1 MLKHAEGRIFVGHC
15 HLFMDDE
22 KFSRVFADK
31 AQIENGRENIAELE
45 EPMEKLAA
53 LFSLAG
59 NNARL
64 KILYLLQDKHELCV
78 CDLSDI
84 LKMKIPAISQHL
96 RKMKDGGIIDNEKV
110 SQTVYYHLE
119 PEYEDLIKSFFDL
132 LNIHDELK
140 KSA

>member
-1 MLKHAEGRIFVGHC
+1 MEE
-15 HLFMDDE
+15 E
-22 KFSRVFADK
+22 KFSRVFADRT
-31 AQIENGRENIAELE
+31 QIENGRDNISELE
-45 EPMEKLAA
+45 GPIEKLASV
-53 LFSLAG
+53 FNLAG

-110 SQTVYYHLE
+110 SQTVYYHLV

-132 LNIHDELK
+132 LNVKEETERA
-140 KSA
+140 S

>member
-1 MLKHAEGRIFVGHC
+1 MEQ
-15 HLFMDDE
+15 E
-22 KFSRVFADK
+22 KFSRVFADRE
-31 AQIENGRENIAELE
+31 QIENGRVHISELE
-45 EPMEKLAA
+45 APIEKLASV
-53 LFSLAG
+53 FNLAG

-64 KILYLLQDKHELCV
+64 KILYLLQNKHKLCV

-119 PEYEDLIKSFFDL
+119 PEYEGLIRSFFDL
-132 LNIHDELK
+132 LGGEEKFANTTGVR
-140 KSA
+140 

>member
-1 MLKHAEGRIFVGHC
+1 MEE
-15 HLFMDDE
+15 E
-22 KFSRVFADK
+22 KYSRVFADK
-31 AQIENGRENIAELE
+31 EQIENGRKHISELE
-45 EPMEKLAA
+45 EPIEKLASV
-53 LFSLAG
+53 FNLAG

-96 RKMKDGGIIDNEKV
+96 RKMKDGGIIDNEKK

-119 PEYEDLIKSFFDL
+119 PEYEELIRSFFEL
-132 LNIHDELK
+132 LGEKDKLEKTGGNI
-140 KSA
+140 

>member
-1 MLKHAEGRIFVGHC
+1 
-15 HLFMDDE
+15 MDDE

-31 AQIENGRENIAELE
+31 AQIENGRENISELE
-45 EPMEKLAA
+45 EPMEKLAS
-53 LFSLAG
+53 LFNLAG

-110 SQTVYYHLE
+110 SQTVYYLS
-119 PEYEDLIKSFFDL
+119 LIH
-132 LNIHDELK
+132 I
-140 KSA
+140 

>member
-1 MLKHAEGRIFVGHC
+1 MEQ
-15 HLFMDDE
+15 E

-31 AQIENGRENIAELE
+31 VQIENGRENLSELE
-45 EPMEKLAA
+45 GPIAQLSAV
-53 LFSLAG
+53 FNLAG

-64 KILYLLQDKHELCV
+64 KILYLLQEKHELCV

-119 PEYEDLIKSFFDL
+119 PEYENLIKSFFDL
-132 LNIHDELK
+132 LDFREAPK
-140 KSA
+140 VT

>member
-1 MLKHAEGRIFVGHC
+1 MEQ
-15 HLFMDDE
+15 E

-31 AQIENGRENIAELE
+31 VQIENGREHISALE
-45 EPMEKLAA
+45 EPIEKLASV
-53 LFSLAG
+53 FNLAG

-96 RKMKDGGIIDNEKV
+96 RKMKDGGIIDNEKI

-119 PEYEDLIKSFFDL
+119 PEYEELIRSFFEL
-132 LNIHDELK
+132 LNVKEGLK
-140 KSA
+140 KASGTS

>member
-1 MLKHAEGRIFVGHC
+1 MLAYIRQIEHSIHMEQ
-15 HLFMDDE
+15 E

-31 AQIENGRENIAELE
+31 AQIENGRDHISELE
-45 EPMEKLAA
+45 ESIEKLASV
-53 LFSLAG
+53 FNLAG

-96 RKMKDGGIIDNEKV
+96 RKMKDGGIIDNEKI

-119 PEYEDLIKSFFDL
+119 PEYEELIKSFFDL
-132 LNIHDELK
+132 LNVKEDLAK
-140 KSA
+140 TTGDR

>member
-1 MLKHAEGRIFVGHC
+1 MEQ
-15 HLFMDDE
+15 E

-31 AQIENGRENIAELE
+31 VQIENGRNNISELE
-45 EPMEKLAA
+45 EPIEKLASV
-53 LFSLAG
+53 FNLAG

-96 RKMKDGGIIDNEKV
+96 RKMKDGGIIDNEKI

-132 LNIHDELK
+132 LNHKEEVE

>member
-1 MLKHAEGRIFVGHC
+1 MEQ
-15 HLFMDDE
+15 E
-22 KFSRVFADK
+22 KFSRVFADR
-31 AQIENGRENIAELE
+31 AQIESGREHIAELE
-45 EPMEKLAA
+45 EPIEKLASV
-53 LFSLAG
+53 FNLAG

-96 RKMKDGGIIDNEKV
+96 RKMKDGGIIDNEKI

-119 PEYEDLIKSFFDL
+119 PEYEELIRSFFEL
-132 LNIHDELK
+132 LNVK
-140 KSA
+140 KDTERTLGTS

>member
-1 MLKHAEGRIFVGHC
+1 
-15 HLFMDDE
+15 MDDE

-45 EPMEKLAA
+45 EPIEKLAA
-53 LFSLAG
+53 VFSLAG

-64 KILYLLQDKHELCV
+64 KILYLLQDKHKLCV

-110 SQTVYYHLE
+110 SQTVYYHLK
-119 PEYEDLIKSFFDL
+119 PQYEDLIRSF
-132 LNIHDELK
+132 
-140 KSA
+140 

>member
-1 MLKHAEGRIFVGHC
+1 MEQ
-15 HLFMDDE
+15 E

-31 AQIENGRENIAELE
+31 VQIENGRDHISELE
-45 EPMEKLAA
+45 ESIEKLASV
-53 LFSLAG
+53 FNLAG

-96 RKMKDGGIIDNEKV
+96 RKMKDGGIIDNEKI

-119 PEYEDLIKSFFDL
+119 PEYEELIKSFFDL
-132 LNIHDELK
+132 LNVKEDLAK
-140 KSA
+140 TTGDR

>member
-1 MLKHAEGRIFVGHC
+1 MEE
-15 HLFMDDE
+15 E

-31 AQIENGRENIAELE
+31 EQIENGRANISELE
-45 EPMEKLAA
+45 EPIEKLAA
-53 LFSLAG
+53 VFNLAG

-119 PEYEDLIKSFFDL
+119 PEYEELIRSFFDL
-132 LNIHDELK
+132 LNIKEQIEK
-140 KSA
+140 TA

>member
-1 MLKHAEGRIFVGHC
+1 MEE
-15 HLFMDDE
+15 E
-22 KFSRVFADK
+22 KFSRVFADRN
-31 AQIENGRENIAELE
+31 QIENGRENISELE
-45 EPMEKLAA
+45 GPIEKLASV
-53 LFSLAG
+53 FNLAG

-110 SQTVYYHLE
+110 SQTVYYHLV

-132 LNIHDELK
+132 LNVKEETERA
-140 KSA
+140 S

>member
-1 MLKHAEGRIFVGHC
+1 MEE
-15 HLFMDDE
+15 E
-22 KFSRVFADK
+22 KFSRVFADRN
-31 AQIENGRENIAELE
+31 QIENGRENISELE
-45 EPMEKLAA
+45 GPIEKLASV
-53 LFSLAG
+53 FNLAG

-64 KILYLLQDKHELCV
+64 KILYLLQDKHELSV

-110 SQTVYYHLE
+110 SQTVYYHLV

-132 LNIHDELK
+132 LNVKEETERA
-140 KSA
+140 S